1 MNIALEKTLS
11 LILLIGIGVLLQQKF
26 QSEDQKKG
34 LKTLILTIALPA
46 MIFVALM
53 KIEINPDLLFLPALA
68 LGFNLVMMYLTRL
81 SMPAFGIKK
90 DSAEM
95 RTLVLLV
102 PSLAPG
108 LTCFPF
114 VAEYL
119 GDGLLAWAAL
129 ADIGNKI
136 FVLILAYMLAMS
148 WYYRTQQLR
157 PRSNGEK
164 IKELLLSMLSEPI
177 NIVMLAAIILL
188 SFGLSLES
196 LPGFLSASIVML
208 KDVMTPLVLL
218 FIGIAVVFKWN
229 QIRVIFSLLVFRAGF
244 TFLLS
249 GIFLWLVPGL
259 PPAAALLAVV
269 FPQSAVS
276 FWPFAH
282 MSAIRKMELGT
293 GSQKATFDLELGI
306 NVLAVSMPL
315 STLIILGVF
324 TSGELWA
331 IPTNVLILG
340 ACLVGA
346 SLAPTAFKLVIP
358 SRRNLVPEEESSYR
372 DLEFRKMEK

>member
-1 MNIALEKTLS
+1 MEKTLS
-11 LILLIGIGVLLQQKF
+11 LILLIGLGILLQNKF

-34 LKTLILTIALPA
+34 LKTLILTLALPA

-53 KIEINPDLLFLPALA
+53 KIEINPDLLILPVMA
-68 LGFNLVMMYLTRL
+68 LGFNLVMMHLTRL

-90 DSAEM
+90 DSPEM

-114 VAEYL
+114 IAEYL
-119 GDGLLAWAAL
+119 GDDVLAWAAL
-129 ADIGNKI
+129 GDIGNKI

-148 WYYRTQQLR
+148 WYYKTQALP
-157 PRSNGEK
+157 PRSNREK
-164 IKELLLSMLSEPI
+164 IKELLLAMLSEPI
-177 NIVMLAAIILL
+177 NMVILVAIVLL
-188 SFGLSLES
+188 SFGLTLDS
-196 LPGFLSASIVML
+196 LPGFVSVSIVML

-218 FIGIAVVFKWN
+218 FIGIAVMFKWS
-229 QIRVIFSLLVFRAGF
+229 QIKTIFSLLLFRAGF

-249 GIFLWLVPGL
+249 GIFLGL
-259 PPAAALLAVV
+259 APSLPAESALLAVV

-282 MSAIRKMELGT
+282 MSAIRKMELT
-293 GSQKATFDLELGI
+293 SGSKKSTFDLDLGI

-315 STLIILGVF
+315 STLLILGVF
-324 TSGELWA
+324 SSGTVWVV
-331 IPTNVLILG
+331 PTHVLILG
-340 ACLVGA
+340 ASLVGI
-346 SLAPTAFKLVIP
+346 SLVPTVFKLLALNKKTIA
-358 SRRNLVPEEESSYR
+358 SEEEASYR
-372 DLEFRKMEK
+372 DLELRKMEK